1 MTKLKPLAL
10 MSAHFFNLIK
20 LLILFLIFIS
30 VPSFILA
37 EDKNKKAIK
46 ASELK
51 ENFPAAVIDMQK
63 VLSKSSAMASLQ
75 KEVKKIEDNFK
86 EQIKKE
92 EEELKKEQENLRAQK
107 SILAEDEFKAK
118 EEAFKLKVNK
128 VQSKVQNIRREL
140 ESTMARGMQLI
151 QTEAVKHLK
160 EIASKEGYL
169 VVFDAATTIITAD
182 IINISDLVAEK
193 INKSM
198 PKINLERSLILR
210 QNIISFFNLL

>member
-10 MSAHFFNLIK
+10 MSARFFSLIR
-20 LLILFLIFIS
+20 LLICLSIYFLITNFT
-30 VPSFILA
+30 LA
-37 EDKNKKAIK
+37 EEKNKKSVK
-46 ASELK
+46 ASELM

-63 VLSKSSAMASLQ
+63 VLSKSTAMASLQ

-92 EEELKKEQENLRAQK
+92 EEELKKEQENLRSQK

-118 EEAFKLKVNK
+118 EQAFKVKVNK

-151 QTEAVKHLK
+151 QSEAVKHLK

-182 IINISDLVAEK
+182 IINISDLVADK

-198 PKINLERSLILR
+198 PKINLERKKEKKGD
-210 QNIISFFNLL
+210 N